1 MLKQSENRI
10 KKIVLIDDEK
20 SFVDLLSYI
29 LKKENYEVISFI
41 EPSEVLKN
49 INLLKDADL
58 ILLDLYM
65 PNIDGFNLLS
75 YLKKELNFNT
85 PPIIFITNLKY
96 TEDGQLIDDDFAKN
110 LGVNGVI
117 FKTDDYQ
124 KNLEKIKFFL

>member
-1 MLKQSENRI
+1 MLQQSENRI

-75 YLKKELNFNT
+75 YIKKELNFNT

>member
-1 MLKQSENRI
+1 MSQQLENRI

-124 KNLEKIKFFL
+124 KNLEKIKSFL

>member
-1 MLKQSENRI
+1 MFQQSENQI

-49 INLLKDADL
+49 INLLKDVNL

-124 KNLEKIKFFL
+124 KNLEKIKSFL